1 VSKLDRAAIP
11 TVLLVDD
18 HAVVREGYR
27 RLLEQDATLKVIGE
41 AATSAEALRKEDE
54 LLPDVIVLDIA
65 LPGVSG
71 IETLR
76 RILAHRP
83 AARVLMFSMYQDR
96 IFAERAFE
104 AGASG
109 YLSKASA
116 PEHLIEAVRTVLAG
130 RRYLSPD
137 VEHAMTAPAS
147 PASAAMSSLSAR
159 ELEILRLLTQG
170 YGLGEIGERLGVS
183 TKTIANHQS
192 SIRQKLGA
200 GNALQLLLAARQLG
214 LSGAE

>member
-1 VSKLDRAAIP
+1 MSRRDPAPLP

-27 RLLEQDATLKVIGE
+27 RLLEQDATLKVVGE
-41 AATSAEALRKEDE
+41 AATSADALRKNDE
-54 LLPDVIVLDIA
+54 LQPDVIVLDIA

-76 RILAHRP
+76 RMLARRP
-83 AARVLMFSMYQDR
+83 SARVLMFSMYQDK

-104 AGASG
+104 AGALG

-116 PEHLIEAVRTVLAG
+116 PEHLIEAVRTVLMG

-137 VEHAMTAPAS
+137 MQQARTSDSS
-147 PASAAMSSLSAR
+147 PVSAGLSSLSGR

-170 YGLGEIGERLGVS
+170 YGVGEIGEWLGVS
-183 TKTIANHQS
+183 AKTVANHQS
-192 SIRQKLGA
+192 SIRQKLGVS
-200 GNALQLLLAARQLG
+200 NALQLLLAARQLG
-214 LSGAE
+214 LGATE

>member
-1 VSKLDRAAIP
+1 MSRPDPAPVP

-27 RLLEQDATLKVIGE
+27 RLLEQDATLKVVGE
-41 AATSAEALRKEDE
+41 AATSADALRKNDE
-54 LLPDVIVLDIA
+54 LQPDVIVLDIA

-83 AARVLMFSMYQDR
+83 GARVLMFSMYQDR

-104 AGASG
+104 AGALG
-109 YLSKASA
+109 YLSKSSA
-116 PEHLIEAVRTVLAG
+116 PEHLIEAVRSVLTG

-137 VEHAMTAPAS
+137 MQQTLTAHTS
-147 PASAAMSSLSAR
+147 PVSAGISSLSGR

-170 YGLGEIGERLGVS
+170 YGVGEIGERLGVS
-183 TKTIANHQS
+183 AKTVANHQS
-192 SIRQKLGA
+192 SIRQKLGVS
-200 GNALQLLLAARQLG
+200 NALQLLLAARQLG
-214 LSGAE
+214 LSVTE